1 MPAGP
6 CSFPGNDGPAQDVG
20 LLVREEQLGF
30 DGGELR
36 WYSPDNAGPLCMPRL
51 PITTLGPWVD
61 PFGLGQDGVGVV
73 LGQKVASDLSRFP
86 HIKASGCHHTN
97 PNLGPNRCT
106 RKVVHF
112 PTSAF
117 PGKNGSLTGA
127 ACGLRPSHKKLFHG
141 YRV

>member
-1 MPAGP
+1 MSGFLCARNSLASMAESSGGTPQITLDRCA
-6 CSFPGNDGPAQDVG
+6 C
-20 LLVREEQLGF
+20 LVA
-30 DGGELR
+30 DHDA
-36 WYSPDNAGPLCMPRL
+36 W
-51 PITTLGPWVD
+51 PWVD
-61 PFGLGQDGVGVV
+61 PFGLGQDGVVV

-86 HIKASGCHHTN
+86 RIKASGCHRTN

-127 ACGLRPSHKKLFHG
+127 ACGLRPSH
-141 YRV
+141 

>member
-1 MPAGP
+1 M
-6 CSFPGNDGPAQDVG
+6 
-20 LLVREEQLGF
+20 LGF
-30 DGGELR
+30 
-36 WYSPDNAGPLCMPRL
+36 LCARNSLASMPRL

-86 HIKASGCHHTN
+86 RIKASGCHHTN

-117 PGKNGSLTGA
+117 PREERKLDGRRLWTA
-127 ACGLRPSHKKLFHG
+127 AFALETFSWLSGVKPSYTYTNFRPRPSEYPSSPAQSPSG
-141 YRV
+141 VNQG

>member
-1 MPAGP
+1 MAESSGGTPQITLDRCACLDCRSRRLALG
-6 CSFPGNDGPAQDVG
+6 SIHSGWARMG
-20 LLVREEQLGF
+20 L
-30 DGGELR
+30 
-36 WYSPDNAGPLCMPRL
+36 
-51 PITTLGPWVD
+51 
-61 PFGLGQDGVGVV
+61 VV